1 MKRLPRVEP
10 LKEFDVL
17 LEAALKVA
25 SVLVLDW
32 MDVVNE
38 MDHAYALRAS

>member
-25 SVLVLDW
+25 SVLVMDS
-32 MDVVNE
+32 MDV
-38 MDHAYALRAS
+38 MDKMDNAYALRAS